1 MAASRNRPEGGL
13 KAPFGLGVL
22 MLLLLPGEV
31 GYQDLAA
38 LIARQPPLMERTQ
51 PERTQ
56 KAAFASPFGTIHAAK
71 LDMPRPVGATIP
83 QSFGYALAGLDPN
96 SADVTGSIRQRVL
109 GDEAM
114 LA

>member
-1 MAASRNRPEGGL
+1 MVASRNRSEGGL

-38 LIARQPPLMERTQ
+38 LISRQPPLMERAQ

-56 KAAFASPFGTIHAAK
+56 RATFASPFGTIHAAK
-71 LDMPRPVGATIP
+71 LDLPRPVGATIP
-83 QSFGYALAGLDPN
+83 QSYGYALAALDTKG
-96 SADVTGSIRQRVL
+96 ADV
-109 GDEAM
+109 
-114 LA
+114 